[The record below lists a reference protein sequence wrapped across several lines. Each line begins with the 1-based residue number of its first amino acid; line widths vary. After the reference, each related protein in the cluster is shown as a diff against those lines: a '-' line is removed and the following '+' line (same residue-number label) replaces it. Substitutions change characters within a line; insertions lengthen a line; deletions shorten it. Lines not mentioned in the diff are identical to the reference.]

1 MYLEHLLD
9 NSLDYL
15 HVASLIS
22 EPCEIVY
29 HTEDS
34 LIFHHLESDTFV
46 AETSAA
52 LSDAFLSALRGSSP
66 DLLETTNLA
75 LYELLKDQYR
85 YSYQCFQYSFPVPA
99 SDDRDEHLM
108 LLRPE
113 DLDYVILTYENAAYV
128 RELFKRNRLLGYY
141 DLGKLIGYIALHV
154 DGTIG
159 ALFVAPEYRRMGY
172 GKRISMAGLRHFSDH
187 VPYSQVLDD
196 NQASIRLHQ
205 LLGAIP
211 SKNKI
216 NWMFNRE
223 FAFITST
230 DSKT

>member
-1 MYLEHLLD
+1 MYLEYILD

-15 HVASLIS
+15 HVASLIK

-46 AETSAA
+46 AETSAP
-52 LSDAFLSALRGSSP
+52 LSAAFLSALQTASP

-85 YSYQCFQYSFPVPA
+85 YGYQCFQYSFPVPENA
-99 SDDRDEHLM
+99 NRDEHLT

-113 DLDYVILTYENAAYV
+113 DLDYVIRTYENEDYV
-128 RELFKRNRLLGYY
+128 RELFERNRLLGYY
-141 DLGKLIGYIALHV
+141 DHGKLIGYIARHV

-159 ALFVAPEYRRMGY
+159 ALFVAPEFRRMGY
-172 GKRISMAGLRHFSDH
+172 GKRISMAGISHFSDH
-187 VPYSQVLDD
+187 VLYSQVLD
-196 NQASIRLHQ
+196 NNVASIRLHQ

-223 FAFITST
+223 FSFITDT
-230 DSKT
+230 ASKN